1 VNELLTQFEIDE
13 LLASIQE
20 GTTESA
26 DLSAT
31 ETSDVRSYD
40 FRTAKRVSRD
50 QLKTLHVIYENY
62 SMLLS
67 TYLTGTLGFVC
78 DTSIV
83 SIEEQSYIEFVNSV
97 TPSSVLAILK
107 MPPLKGPL
115 LLRLSPELSYSILDC
130 LLGGMNSP
138 GDSHRLFT
146 EIDLVILEK
155 IIRHFLLLNNEAWE
169 KILAVNTLLEGLET
183 SVQFAQ
189 IVPPSETILIIT
201 LSVRIMNN
209 DALVNLCI
217 PYPAIEPIAK
227 ELNTRLIAF
236 GQNEK
241 TKIDHHQ
248 EEILS
253 RLHYTQV
260 TLKAILSETTIRIED
275 LMNLQVGDVVQL
287 DNKLDDLI
295 KIDIGHIS
303 RLSGILGEKAN
314 HYAIKITQINDA
326 EDDSDG

>member
-1 VNELLTQFEIDE
+1 MNELLTQSEIDE

-20 GTTESA
+20 GTDEAIDISNKSKNEA
-26 DLSAT
+26 
-31 ETSDVRSYD
+31 RSYD

-50 QLKTLHVIYENY
+50 QLKTLHIIYE
-62 SMLLS
+62 SFSRLLS
-67 TYLTGTLGFVC
+67 TYLTGTLGFMC
-78 DTSIV
+78 DTTIL
-83 SIEEQSYIEFVNSV
+83 SIEEQSFTEFTNAVSA
-97 TPSSVLAILK
+97 SSILAILK
-107 MPPLKGPL
+107 MPPLTGPL
-115 LLRLSPELSYSILDC
+115 LLRISPELSYSVLDC

-138 GDSHRLFT
+138 NDTHRLFT

-169 KILAVNTLLEGLET
+169 KILKVNTLLEGLET

-189 IVPPSETILIIT
+189 IVPPTETILIVT
-201 LSVRIMNN
+201 LSVRIRDNN
-209 DALVNLCI
+209 ALVNLCI
-217 PYPAIEPIAK
+217 PYPAIEPISKA
-227 ELNTRLIAF
+227 LNTRLIAF

-241 TKIDHHQ
+241 IQTDQYQ

-253 RLHYTQV
+253 NLHHTQV
-260 TLKAILSETTIRIED
+260 ILKAILSETTIRIED

-287 DNKLDDLI
+287 EHKLSDPI

-303 RLSGILGEKAN
+303 RLSGVLGKKSN

-326 EDDSDG
+326 EDNNNG